1 MVILAQLPVAAI
13 CGQNKHTMKEKIFD
27 VLIYLFENYMEDE
40 MDRLPD
46 NDAIRTEL
54 MEAGFEQLEVVR
66 AFDWLESL
74 TEKGVMTT
82 TSATFRIF
90 SEQEQ
95 RKLDLDCR
103 NLLLF
108 LEHSG
113 ILSPPNRELVID
125 RAMALADQSITLDE
139 LKWIA
144 LMVLLS
150 QADDAVAFAR
160 MEDFVYDLTPA
171 YLH

>member
-1 MVILAQLPVAAI
+1 VQLLVVAT
-13 CGQNKHTMKEKIFD
+13 CGQNKHIMKEKIFD

-54 MEAGFEQLEVVR
+54 MEVGFEQLEVVN

-74 TEKGVMTT
+74 TAHVVMTS
-82 TSATFRIF
+82 TSPTFRIF

-95 RKLDLDCR
+95 RKLDLECR

-108 LEHSG
+108 LEHTG
-113 ILSPPNRELVID
+113 ILTPANRELTID
-125 RAMALADQSITLDE
+125 RAMALADQDITLDE
-139 LKWIA
+139 LKWIV

-150 QADDAVAFAR
+150 RADDAVAFSR
-160 MEDFVYDLTPA
+160 MEDLVYDLTPA

>member
-1 MVILAQLPVAAI
+1 
-13 CGQNKHTMKEKIFD
+13 MKEKIFD

-46 NDAIRTEL
+46 SDAIRTEL
-54 MEAGFEQLEVVR
+54 MEVGFEQLEVVR

-74 TEKGVMTT
+74 TEKSVMTS
-82 TSATFRIF
+82 TSSTFRIF
-90 SEQEQ
+90 AESER

-113 ILSPPNRELVID
+113 ILSPANRELVID
-125 RAMALADQSITLDE
+125 RAMALADQDITLEE
-139 LKWIA
+139 LKWIV

-150 QADDAVAFAR
+150 QADDAVAFSR
-160 MEDFVYDLTPA
+160 MENLVYDLTPA